1 MGYYCSSEEEKK
13 NLLINKLFINEDLG
27 PYNRSLLEEIDT
39 CSFVK
44 RMVYQ

>member
-1 MGYYCSSEEEKK
+1 MGCCCSSEEEKK

-39 CSFVK
+39 CSFCK
-44 RMVYQ
+44 RMVYR